1 MLSLREL
8 LVEIERLDIL
18 EDVATHTFESYEQY
32 SSIDQ
37 LNKIYQSVTCELKDL
52 PGSDELQGYNITIIN
67 NLDMNIVCNGSSASE
82 VNKHTSVL
90 LCNNDERYAL
100 DFVDWNELIDL
111 PIRDRVCNKLS
122 ERLSRILYEI
132 TFWGHTRASVL
143 QEGEETRR
151 AAEDKNNLI
160 VMSLDE
166 FVDQINEID
175 S

>member
-8 LVEIERLDIL
+8 IIEIDRLDIL
-18 EDVATHTFESYEQY
+18 TDVAKCTFELNEQY
-32 SSIDQ
+32 SNVDQ
-37 LNKIYQSVTCELKDL
+37 ITKTYKSVTSELKDL
-52 PGSDELQGYNITIIN
+52 PGSDELQGHNITIIDN
-67 NLDMNIVCNGSSASE
+67 KDIDTTCNGSSASE
-82 VNKHTSVL
+82 VNRHVSVL
-90 LCNNDERYAL
+90 LCDNDERFAL

-111 PIRDRVCNKLS
+111 PIRDTVCEKLS

-151 AAEDKNNLI
+151 AAEDKDNLI

-166 FVDQINEID
+166 FVNQINETE